1 MTVMNS
7 LWKSLFPSIAVVGL
21 DKIVEDLLLLVGH
34 VVNRIV
40 STAHVRP
47 MRGSGSVIL
56 YVGHVEC
63 L

>member
-1 MTVMNS
+1 M
-7 LWKSLFPSIAVVGL
+7 FPSIAVVGL